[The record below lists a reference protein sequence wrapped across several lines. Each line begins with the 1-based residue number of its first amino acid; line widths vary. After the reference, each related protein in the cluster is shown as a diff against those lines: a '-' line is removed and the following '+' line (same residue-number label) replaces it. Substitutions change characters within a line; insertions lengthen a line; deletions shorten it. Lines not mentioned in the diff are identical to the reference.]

1 MISIDGIAA
10 SNISLD
16 CKKAKYLTGY
26 GVSLD
31 MLRSCGVACTILFS
45 FVRRENQK
53 RDCGDC
59 DCRLEYLTDAD
70 SLDDDHP
77 HFRLTT

>member
-10 SNISLD
+10 SNIFLD
-16 CKKAKYLTGY
+16 CKKAKYLTGC

-31 MLRSCGVACTILFS
+31 MLRICGAACTTLFS
-45 FVRRENQK
+45 FENQK

-59 DCRLEYLTDAD
+59 DYRLEYLTDAD
-70 SLDDDHP
+70 NLGDDHP
-77 HFRLTT
+77 HFKLTT

>member
-10 SNISLD
+10 SNTFLD
-16 CKKAKYLTGY
+16 CEKAKYLTGY

-31 MLRSCGVACTILFS
+31 MLRICGVACTTLFS
-45 FVRRENQK
+45 FVKRENQK
-53 RDCGDC
+53 RDYGDC
-59 DCRLEYLTDAD
+59 DYRLEYLTDAD
-70 SLDDDHP
+70 NLGDDHP

>member
-10 SNISLD
+10 SNIFLD

-31 MLRSCGVACTILFS
+31 MLRICGVACTTLFS
-45 FVRRENQK
+45 FENQK

-59 DCRLEYLTDAD
+59 DYRLEYLTDAD
-70 SLDDDHP
+70 NLGDDYP
-77 HFRLTT
+77 YFRLTT

>member
-10 SNISLD
+10 SNIFLD

-31 MLRSCGVACTILFS
+31 MLRICGVACTTLFS
-45 FVRRENQK
+45 FVRRENQS
-53 RDCGDC
+53 GTVATST
-59 DCRLEYLTDAD
+59 TD
-70 SLDDDHP
+70 LNI
-77 HFRLTT
+77 

>member
-10 SNISLD
+10 SNIFLD

-31 MLRSCGVACTILFS
+31 MLRICGVACTTLFS
-45 FVRRENQK
+45 FENQK

-59 DCRLEYLTDAD
+59 DYRLEYLTT
-70 SLDDDHP
+70 
-77 HFRLTT
+77 LTTWVMTIHISG